1 MWLLVSEV
9 HHLHLIFLCLLSRI
23 SSSSLS
29 VTVVSKSLP
38 NRRCLNI
45 TFITHR
51 FSLALL
57 ISDHS
62 VSTEAL
68 DKPELIC
75 SPFFPSFPQSKF
87 KFLMW
92 VLSFLLWNDMAV
104 SLFFISRHYMILE
117 ILFLFIILYPVQ
129 NSVEWLLLQIYTSL
143 IVRKT
148 AISEMVKC
156 LKKWQIVL
164 ARCCLLQHSV
174 SETCVTFQLSSCKHP
189 GGGQS

>member
-9 HHLHLIFLCLLSRI
+9 RQLHLVFLCLLSRI

-57 ISDHS
+57 IGDHS

-68 DKPELIC
+68 DKPKMIC
-75 SPFFPSFPQSKF
+75 SPFFPSFPQSKV
-87 KFLMW
+87 KFPMW
-92 VLSFLLWNDMAV
+92 VLSFLLWNV
-104 SLFFISRHYMILE
+104 LNYSHICVIIFYIETLYSMILE
-117 ILFLFIILYPVQ
+117 TLFLFIILYPVQ
-129 NSVEWLLLQIYTSL
+129 NSVEWLLLQIHISL
-143 IVRKT
+143 IIRKT

-156 LKKWQIVL
+156 
-164 ARCCLLQHSV
+164 
-174 SETCVTFQLSSCKHP
+174 
-189 GGGQS
+189 

>member
-1 MWLLVSEV
+1 MSEV
-9 HHLHLIFLCLLSRI
+9 RQFHLVILCLLSRI

-57 ISDHS
+57 IGDHS

-68 DKPELIC
+68 DKPKMIC
-75 SPFFPSFPQSKF
+75 SPFFPSFPQSKV
-87 KFLMW
+87 KFPMW
-92 VLSFLLWNDMAV
+92 VLSFLLWMLWIIVTSV
-104 SLFFISRHYMILE
+104 SLFFTLRHY
-117 ILFLFIILYPVQ
+117 ILFLFIILYPVR
-129 NSVEWLLLQIYTSL
+129 NSVEWLLLQIHISL
-143 IVRKT
+143 IIRKT

-156 LKKWQIVL
+156 
-164 ARCCLLQHSV
+164 
-174 SETCVTFQLSSCKHP
+174 
-189 GGGQS
+189 